1 MRAAYRNS
9 ACLALM
15 TLVTLAG
22 CAGRQERVVMAPPS
36 PPAQVPMPTP
46 PQGATANMALPPLG
60 ADGRRVTPNRNLS
73 AMATLWHVRMA
84 LNVAALSCRS
94 GADSILLSY
103 NQFLK
108 THKATLARANVAVDT
123 EFKGRFGPQAI
134 PQRETINTRVYNF
147 FALPP
152 VQQAFCERATMVGG
166 VINSMTPADLAAYA
180 PSALA
185 SMEQPF
191 TDFYDAYAA
200 YQTQLA
206 QWRRGTTTAALTSA
220 PVATVA
226 VAAPRRLAIDMRAIE
241 QVADDE
247 VVGRH
252 NGGAQLS
259 MAH

>member
-9 ACLALM
+9 ACLSLM
-15 TLVTLAG
+15 TIAILAG
-22 CAGRQERVVMAPPS
+22 CSGRQQHVASS
-36 PPAQVPMPTP
+36 PPPPPVQAPMPTP

-60 ADGRRVTPNRNLS
+60 ADGRRLTPNRNLS
-73 AMATLWHVRMA
+73 AIATLWHVRMA

-94 GADSILLSY
+94 SADAILLSY

-108 THKATLARANVAVDT
+108 THKTTLAKANAAVDT
-123 EFKGRFGPQAI
+123 EYKGRFGAQAFA
-134 PQRETINTRVYNF
+134 QRETINTRVYNF

-166 VINSMTPADLAAYA
+166 VVNQMTPADLAAYA

-200 YQTQLA
+200 YQTRLV
-206 QWRRGTTTAALTSA
+206 QWRGGTTTAALMPT
-220 PVATVA
+220 PVAAAA
-226 VAAPRRLAIDMRAIE
+226 VASPKRLAIDMSAIE
-241 QVADDE
+241 QVAGDE
-247 VVGRH
+247 AVGRRSS
-252 NGGAQLS
+252 GAQLS
-259 MAH
+259 LAH